1 MTVCRYEP
9 REGTKD
15 DGVHIYELNVRLL
28 VMQCEEKNPEPL
40 EHVASAVKSLL
51 EDNAFEW
58 LLEAIGHPNAEA
70 FEASVTGKTVDS
82 VGPGEEEI
90 RSA

>member
-1 MTVCRYEP
+1 MTVCRGEP
-9 REGTKD
+9 REGTTD

-28 VMQCEEKNPEPL
+28 VMQSQEKNPEPL
-40 EHVASAVKSLL
+40 DNVASAVKSLL

-58 LLEAIGHPNAEA
+58 LLEAIGHPTCEA
-70 FEASVTGKTVDS
+70 FEVKVTGKTVDS
-82 VGPGEEEI
+82 IGPGEEEV